1 MSDLFDDRDDDFDEL
16 QQTEEGASLVGGG
29 GPASTLNDDAEMDD
43 ADFHGDR
50 LGRPRRRRLTDREAA
65 PHAAAATA
73 ASLRVAA

>member
-16 QQTEEGASLVGGG
+16 QQTEERASLVGGG

-50 LGRPRRRRLTDREAA
+50 LAGGDPEDRLDED
-65 PHAAAATA
+65 
-73 ASLRVAA
+73 